1 MHKVTSVT
9 IPGSII
15 SSCTC
20 QPCFF
25 PLRICMH
32 FYEDTLNLPMCMS
45 SFKIYAYTWSTGPR
59 TFYRGVVIHSQD
71 RWGPVNYFLWLV
83 CYDFS
88 PKWAIPCLL
97 HTEMTENYVSETIR
111 QPQDY
116 CFFPGFEAIF
126 FSFLQ
131 WNIGI
136 VCQKARLMESI
147 KTFLLS

>member
-1 MHKVTSVT
+1 MHLHSFQKSAWFIFQARCHKINSDSLSKYVPQKLFSGTVFQSANKPTKETKTRALLCLSRKSCQSRMHKVTSVT

-45 SFKIYAYTWSTGPR
+45 SFKIYAYIWSTGPR

-71 RWGPVNYFLWLV
+71 R
-83 CYDFS
+83 
-88 PKWAIPCLL
+88 
-97 HTEMTENYVSETIR
+97 
-111 QPQDY
+111 
-116 CFFPGFEAIF
+116 
-126 FSFLQ
+126 
-131 WNIGI
+131 
-136 VCQKARLMESI
+136 
-147 KTFLLS
+147 